1 MNDRRPTCDE
11 DSERA
16 LLGCILLDSERT
28 FFILNELKFTPEMF
42 YAKAHQIIYQTM
54 QVLASKHVPVEPIAL
69 IERLRSKGHA
79 DEVGGHA
86 YLMKCLDAP
95 MVQTYAQHYAE
106 QIIEKYRLRNLAEY
120 SRSIQTYIDE
130 GQTAAEIGANMMTDL
145 ISQLDVVPEGDTK
158 SLHDGS
164 IKKAKVAHNGGQ
176 RPGWPSFLEPIN
188 YILGS
193 YMPGRVY
200 IIAGT
205 PSNGKTTFCLNEI
218 LHKAVELQVPCVFI
232 SMEMSEVLVR
242 QIMAATL
249 AGVDAF
255 KFFMLGHYTDLEAD
269 AVQEAFGRLLKAP
282 IYIIEHR
289 MSIEQITS
297 KLAFLIKKFG
307 VKFVGLDY
315 LQLIRYSKGHQ
326 QLSRNEQV
334 MEWSAALGEHAKK
347 LGFALLLVSQLS
359 RMGVKSRE
367 LTPPPPSLESLR
379 DSGCIEQDADAVIFI
394 YKKPGEPYENFVTD
408 WPAEVDVAKHREGP
422 IGTVRVVFRR
432 NRQKFVSED
441 DFKGINQQ
449 QFLKLKEDSNA
460 CKKDRTSTD
469 PYSNS

>member
-1 MNDRRPTCDE
+1 MNERRPVCDE

-16 LLGCILLDSERT
+16 LLGCILLDSERA

-42 YAKAHQIIYQTM
+42 HVRAHQIIYQTM

-69 IERLRSKGHA
+69 IERLRTKGHA

-86 YLMKCLDAP
+86 YLMKLLDAP
-95 MVQTYAQHYAE
+95 TTHAYAQHYAE
-106 QIIEKYRLRNLAEY
+106 QVVEKYRLRNLAAY
-120 SRSIQTYIDE
+120 SRNIQTYIDE

-145 ISQLDVVPEGDTK
+145 ISQLDAVPEGDVK

-164 IKKAKVAHNGGQ
+164 IKKAKSAHDGGQ

-200 IIAGT
+200 IVAGT
-205 PSNGKTTFCLNEI
+205 PSNGKTTFCVNEV
-218 LHKAVELQVPCVFI
+218 LHKAVELQVPCAFI
-232 SMEMSEVLVR
+232 SMEMSEGLIR

-269 AVQEAFGRLLKAP
+269 AVQEAFNKLLKAP
-282 IYIIEHR
+282 IFIMEHR
-289 MSIEQITS
+289 MNIEQITS
-297 KLAFLIKKFG
+297 KLAFLVKKRG
-307 VKFVGLDY
+307 IKFVGLDY
-315 LQLIRYSKGHQ
+315 LQLVRYSRGHQ

-347 LGFALLLVSQLS
+347 LDFALLLVSQLS

-408 WPAEVDVAKHREGP
+408 WKMEVDIAKHREGP
-422 IGTVRVVFRR
+422 IGTVRAVFRR

-441 DFKGINQQ
+441 DFNGINQQ
-449 QFLKLKEDSNA
+449 QKLKLKDSNEKEGA
-460 CKKDRTSTD
+460 PKSN
-469 PYSNS
+469 PY